1 MYASHDHQLDGFLEL
16 VLVCYPLQV
25 FVYYMAHLGAGITGF
40 SLNSR
45 VRLPAVIFRWGISSL
60 VFSLCVGKVFAE
72 SRCHEPWRWLRVPVS
87 VRGKGEDR
95 EAPISEGYDG

>member
-45 VRLPAVIFRWGISSL
+45 VRLPAVIVVSL
-60 VFSLCVGKVFAE
+60 VTIFLSHYWKHILVLVA
-72 SRCHEPWRWLRVPVS
+72 
-87 VRGKGEDR
+87 
-95 EAPISEGYDG
+95 